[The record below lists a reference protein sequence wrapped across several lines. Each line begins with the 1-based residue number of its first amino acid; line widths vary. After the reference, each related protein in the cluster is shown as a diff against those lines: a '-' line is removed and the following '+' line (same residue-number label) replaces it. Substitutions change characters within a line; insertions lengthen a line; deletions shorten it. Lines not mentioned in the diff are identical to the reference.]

1 MKPISVKSETWKDQ
15 KKLQDKNS
23 LMLIGLRADSLN
35 KYEGKNEVQ
44 QKRLIDLAMLKSA
57 VFYNEECH
65 IHNQTEIT
73 RLRRHL

>member
-1 MKPISVKSETWKDQ
+1 
-15 KKLQDKNS
+15 
-23 LMLIGLRADSLN
+23 MLIGLRADSLN